1 MVVHDI
7 KVYNLSLFISSPKQ
21 LENNIDV
28 YLTLLLDDL
37 HKLWTEDVE
46 VWDAYLKEYFILR
59 VIIFYMIND
68 YPFYGN
74 LLGFRIKTTKVCP
87 TYGESTNLIHLK

>member
-37 HKLWTEDVE
+37 HKLWTEDIE

-59 VIIFYMIND
+59 SLF
-68 YPFYGN
+68 
-74 LLGFRIKTTKVCP
+74 
-87 TYGESTNLIHLK
+87 ST

>member
-1 MVVHDI
+1 
-7 KVYNLSLFISSPKQ
+7 
-21 LENNIDV
+21 
-28 YLTLLLDDL
+28 
-37 HKLWTEDVE
+37 
-46 VWDAYLKEYFILR
+46 
-59 VIIFYMIND
+59 MIND